1 MFAQGVGFNKYIRV
15 YETGTCLV
23 QRPSII
29 INKSLLNIYACCI
42 FLQGFLAQAFH
53 YLRDLIKNLRVL

>member
-29 INKSLLNIYACCI
+29 INKSLLNIYA
-42 FLQGFLAQAFH
+42 
-53 YLRDLIKNLRVL
+53 